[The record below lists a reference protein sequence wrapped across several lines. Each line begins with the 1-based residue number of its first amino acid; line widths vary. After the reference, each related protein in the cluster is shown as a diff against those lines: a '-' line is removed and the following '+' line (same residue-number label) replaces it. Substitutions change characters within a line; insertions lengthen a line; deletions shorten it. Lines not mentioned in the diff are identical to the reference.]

1 MEPMRERAVPA
12 SEGLVGRS
20 TAHHVGELWGE
31 AYAVGHCV
39 QSCVGIRLGVAL
51 RGNARR
57 SNGRKGTGPCVAAVR
72 WIE

>member
-1 MEPMRERAVPA
+1 MRERAVLA

-39 QSCVGIRLGVAL
+39 QSCVGIRLGVVL